1 MHQTRKTFCHLALET
16 ALYRIGT
23 AKFVILQKSFL
34 PGVDDFNTYYS
45 KAAAL
50 CSRTEKCSSEI
61 REKLADWGA
70 SREINGEV
78 LKKLTEEKF
87 VDDSRYSVSFVKDK
101 FRFNKWGRVKL
112 SYMLR
117 QKGISL
123 ENIAQ
128 ALQEIDENDYM
139 ETLKK
144 LLQEKARK
152 IAAKNPY
159 DKKTKLLR
167 FAQSHGFEGNLTY
180 QVLASI

>member
-1 MHQTRKTFCHLALET
+1 LH
-16 ALYRIGT
+16 RISA
-23 AKFVILQKSFL
+23 AKFVILQKPFL
-34 PGVDDFNTYYS
+34 PGVDDFSTYYS

-50 CSRTEKCSSEI
+50 CSRAEKCSSEI
-61 REKLADWGA
+61 RDKLDDWGA
-70 SREINGEV
+70 TGEMTEKV

-87 VDDSRYSVSFVKDK
+87 VDDARYSVSFVKDK

-117 QKGISL
+117 QKGISS

-152 IAAKNPY
+152 TAARNPY
-159 DKKTKLLR
+159 DKKAKLLR